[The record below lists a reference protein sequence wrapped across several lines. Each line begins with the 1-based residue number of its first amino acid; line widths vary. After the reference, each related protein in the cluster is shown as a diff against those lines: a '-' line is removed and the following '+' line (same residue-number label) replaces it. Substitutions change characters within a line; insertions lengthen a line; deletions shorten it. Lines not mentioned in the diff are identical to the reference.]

1 MPSPVDKYFK
11 QIKKDNPSY
20 SDEQAWA
27 TAWSVFCKYKN
38 PGSPSC
44 HKPTEEY
51 LKREA
56 SAAPLLEFYNTLLAH
71 SAAEKPDPDDVKRR
85 LSAYTNVVVKSAIV
99 LDSHTRKPLEFYAKC
114 SEILS
119 ALGDVFDHV
128 DDEELAAVLREASK
142 EILSSGETYHNKN
155 YWKKLPKE

>member
-11 QIKKDNPSY
+11 EVKDSNPSY

-27 TAWSVFCKYKN
+27 TAWSIYCKHKN

-56 SAAPLLEFYNTLLAH
+56 SAIPVLEFCDALLVQRVA
-71 SAAEKPDPDDVKRR
+71 SRFASK
-85 LSAYTNVVVKSAIV
+85 
-99 LDSHTRKPLEFYAKC
+99 KPLE
-114 SEILS
+114 
-119 ALGDVFDHV
+119 GQV
-128 DDEELAAVLREASK
+128 
-142 EILSSGETYHNKN
+142 G
-155 YWKKLPKE
+155 

>member
-11 QIKKDNPSY
+11 EVKKSNPTY

-27 TAWSVFCKYKN
+27 TAWSIYCKHVN

-56 SAAPLLEFYNTLLAH
+56 AARPLLGFYNALIIQRVASRYLSETG
-71 SAAEKPDPDDVKRR
+71 VK
-85 LSAYTNVVVKSAIV
+85 
-99 LDSHTRKPLEFYAKC
+99 
-114 SEILS
+114 
-119 ALGDVFDHV
+119 
-128 DDEELAAVLREASK
+128 
-142 EILSSGETYHNKN
+142 
-155 YWKKLPKE
+155 